1 MIASL
6 GFCLSCAGKVISTRG
21 FCFSSSGIAISSWHF
36 AFPAQQKRF
45 PREHFAFPH
54 REMPIPRWET
64 KTSMLRADNRSA
76 RLNQMVGGS
85 KNSQEPRLKSTK
97 TRVANHAF
105 ASGSRIQ
112 QPASLNKSVT
122 STARAFTAK
131 WRSKDKG
138 GVVSHTMNTESRRE
152 RCTHSI
158 GLNSGLHASVS
169 AITCF

>member
-6 GFCLSCAGKVISTRG
+6 GFCFSCAAKAISTRG
-21 FCFSSSGIAISSWHF
+21 FAFSSSGIANSSLGNKNIHV
-36 AFPAQQKRF
+36 
-45 PREHFAFPH
+45 
-54 REMPIPRWET
+54 
-64 KTSMLRADNRSA
+64 TSGYRSA

-152 RCTHSI
+152 CCTHSI
-158 GLNSGLHASVS
+158 GLNSGLHASVP